1 MKSDSVSRRGFL
13 AKSAGTAAAFQIIR
27 PELVR
32 GFADEKMNAGLIG
45 CGGRGTQ
52 AMENILTGVPNVE
65 ITALADIFED
75 RMEDSIRKTRALKPE
90 LSSRFK
96 VEPDHRFIGFDAYQ
110 KLINSDVDIVMIA
123 THPAYRPLHFE
134 AAIEAKKH
142 VFCEKPFGTD
152 ATGVRRF
159 MAAAKKSQELKL
171 TVKSGAQRRSQAWYL
186 DQLKRV
192 KNGDIGDIAHMN
204 AYWVGSPVL
213 NFNNAAL
220 FPNRKRDPKWSDME
234 FQTRNWYS

>member
-32 GFADEKMNAGLIG
+32 GFADEKMKAGLIG

-52 AMENILTGVPNVE
+52 AVENILTGAPNVE

-110 KLINSDVDIVMIA
+110 KLINSGVDIVMIA
-123 THPAYRPLHFE
+123 THPAYRPMHFE
-134 AAIEAKKH
+134 AAVNAKKH
-142 VFCEKPFGTD
+142 IFCEKPMGTD
-152 ATGVRRF
+152 PVHVRRF
-159 MAAAKKSQELKL
+159 MAAAKKSEELKL
-171 TVKSGAQRRSQAWYL
+171 TVKSGAQRRSHSWYL
-186 DQLKRV
+186 DQYHRLKSGEF
-192 KNGDIGDIAHMN
+192 GDIQALY
-204 AYWVGSPVL
+204 AYWEGTPVL
-213 NFNNAAL
+213 QFNSW
-220 FPNRKRDPKWSDME
+220 PNKKRDPKWSDME
-234 FQTRNWYS
+234 FQHRGWYSFV